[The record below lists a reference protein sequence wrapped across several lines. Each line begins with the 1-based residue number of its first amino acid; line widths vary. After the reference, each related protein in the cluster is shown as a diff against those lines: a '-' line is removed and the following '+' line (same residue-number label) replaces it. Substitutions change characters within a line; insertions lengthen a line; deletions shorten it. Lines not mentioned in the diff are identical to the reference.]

1 MKKHFL
7 LVLTILIVSTLF
19 IGCSFAPVGNPRDY
33 EDIEDNYSGEPYPL
47 SSGNAYHAKAMMGN
61 NPLNGSSE
69 FYIFEAEADVHC
81 QFAIKIYNGDSR
93 YSVSID
99 NEKVTNPENGFNVP
113 EGSELKIFVKTD
125 LYVVSG
131 DSTSYAEFYLYVD

>member
-19 IGCSFAPVGNPRDY
+19 VGCSFAPVGNPRDY
-33 EDIEDNYSGEPYPL
+33 KDIKDNYSDEPYPL
-47 SSGNAYHAKAMMGN
+47 SSGNAYHAEAMMGN
-61 NPLNGSSE
+61 NPLYGSSE

-81 QFAIKIYNGDSR
+81 QFAIKLYNGDSK
-93 YSVSID
+93 YSVLID
-99 NEKVTNPENGFNVP
+99 NKEVTNPKNGFNVP
-113 EGSELKIFVKTD
+113 KGSELKIFVKTD

>member
-19 IGCSFAPVGNPRDY
+19 VSCLFAPVGNPGDY
-33 EDIEDNYSGEPYPL
+33 KDIKGNYSGEPYPL

-61 NPLNGSSE
+61 NPLSGAYE

-81 QFAIKIYNGDSR
+81 QFAIKIYNSDSK
-93 YSVSID
+93 YSVLID
-99 NEKVTNPENGFNVP
+99 NKEVTNPENGFNVP
-113 EGSELKIFVKTD
+113 EGSELKIFVKTN
-125 LYVVSG
+125 LYLASG
-131 DSTSYAEFYLYVD
+131 DPTSYAEFYLYVD

>member
-7 LVLTILIVSTLF
+7 LVLTILIVSSLF
-19 IGCSFAPVGNPRDY
+19 VGCSFAPVGNPGDY
-33 EDIEDNYSGEPYPL
+33 KDIKGNYSGEPYPL

-61 NPLNGSSE
+61 SSTYE

-81 QFAIKIYNGDSR
+81 QFAIKIYNSDSK

-113 EGSELKIFVKTD
+113 EGSELKIFVTTN
-125 LYVVSG
+125 LYLVSG
-131 DSTSYAEFYLYVD
+131 NPTSYAEFYLYVD